1 MILSRT
7 VAAALLAAGIACSS
21 AASAAADPSH
31 YLLTYTVI
39 EKFKAFEKDTRK
51 DERAED
57 DALNPR
63 DADDLIRKLDKDP
76 AAKAALARH
85 GLSTREFALA
95 TFAMLHAGFFVAME
109 GAMDKK
115 KAAEA
120 LAGYTQEQRA
130 NIEMM
135 RQMQR

>member
-1 MILSRT
+1 MQLSRT
-7 VAAALLAAGIACSS
+7 VAAAVLAAGIACSG

-51 DERAED
+51 DAHNDE
-57 DALNPR
+57 ALDPR

-76 AAKAALARH
+76 AAKAALAKH

-120 LAGYTQEQRA
+120 FAGYTQEQRA
-130 NIEMM
+130 NIEMVREM
-135 RQMQR
+135 HK